1 MDKLKGVTIMI
12 NRKNKKKKALNHY
25 IKKLSLKKIS
35 LIFYTIISIKSI
47 LMHNIVNLSDLL
59 IELSVYL
66 CIGIGLYISIKNVS
80 IKQIR
85 EDFKLLFGND

>member
-1 MDKLKGVTIMI
+1 MKAQ
-12 NRKNKKKKALNHY
+12 KKRPLNHY
-25 IKKLSLKKIS
+25 KKRIPLKKIS

-59 IELSVYL
+59 VELSVYL
-66 CIGIGLYISIKNVS
+66 CIGFGIHIVIKNVS